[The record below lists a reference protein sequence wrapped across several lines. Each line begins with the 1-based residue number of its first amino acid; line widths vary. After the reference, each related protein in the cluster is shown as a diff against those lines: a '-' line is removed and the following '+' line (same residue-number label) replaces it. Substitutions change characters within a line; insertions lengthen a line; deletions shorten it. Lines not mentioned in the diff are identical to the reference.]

1 MQLEQYT
8 QSSDQDISCTTS
20 WKTNQQEGERIT
32 IMIIIIILLFILGSI
47 YSTCAILAEQMIESN
62 ITGLRIPTSRRQT
75 SCSYL
80 QVWSKIWTRDYHE
93 QIQLGQGG
101 TWTRSGLPNYKSSA
115 LTAPPYCL
123 LTTDKE

>member
-20 WKTNQQEGERIT
+20 WKTNQQEGEYIT
-32 IMIIIIILLFILGSI
+32 MMIIIIIPLFILGSI

-80 QVWSKIWTRDYHE
+80 QVWSKIWTRDYRE
-93 QIQLGQGG
+93 QI
-101 TWTRSGLPNYKSSA
+101 
-115 LTAPPYCL
+115 
-123 LTTDKE
+123 